1 MAGFEWP
8 WNERMRAIL
17 QSEAAECGL
26 ASLCMIARHHGHRV
40 DLAGLRQRFPTSIK
54 GMTLRQ
60 VIGVASEL
68 DLSARAVR
76 LEMEEL
82 DRLQLPAVLHW
93 DLNHFVVLEKV
104 DPRGATILDPAR
116 GRRRLPLVKFARH
129 FTGVALELT
138 PTADFKP
145 ITAQVRTR
153 LSDLWSKL
161 VNFRSAIGQVL
172 LLSLLVQVTALVI
185 PFFIQL
191 VIDEGVNQGDASMLT
206 MLLVGFGLIYAMQAV
221 TRMLRSWVTLCLG
234 ESLTFQLGGNI
245 VRHLLRLPMG
255 YFERRHVGDILS
267 RIGSIQPI
275 QQLLTRGIVDAFL
288 DSTLLLATMLVMLT
302 ISVPLAAI
310 VFSATLVYL
319 VLSQIFYPA
328 MRART
333 EEEIVARAQEETY
346 QMESLRSMRAIKL
359 HGFEAMRET
368 GWRNRYAEVISAT
381 YKSRMIGIKLAF
393 AEDAI
398 FSLSFLLTVY
408 FGALAVISQ
417 DLTVGLLL
425 AFLSYRSSFAA
436 SATALV
442 GQWQKWRL
450 LSVHLERLSD
460 IVGEQREELAPA
472 PNHRPNGLAPAI
484 QASNLTFAYDS
495 ASGPVLDGVN
505 FEIPSGSLVAIVGP
519 SGAGKTTLMR
529 LLLGLLSPRSGA
541 IEIDGTA
548 LGPSTM
554 AAWRM
559 RIGAVLQDDYLLSG
573 TLADNICF
581 FSPEPDQHA
590 IEAAARFARVHDD
603 IVKMPMAYQSLVSDM
618 GAALSS
624 GQRQRILLARA
635 LYRDP
640 DVLLLDEGT
649 ANLDEKTEALIALA
663 IAAMPVTRIAISHRP
678 ALIDLADVVLH
689 VEDGKVQRIDRPTRA
704 GPMAAFQK
712 TPDERQH
719 T

>member
-1 MAGFEWP
+1 MATFHWP
-8 WNERMRAIL
+8 WNETIRTVL

-26 ASLCMIARHHGHRV
+26 AAMCMLARFHGHRV

-60 VIGVASEL
+60 LIDVASDL

-76 LEMEEL
+76 LEVEEL
-82 DRLQLPAVLHW
+82 DCLQLPAILHW

-104 DPRGATILDPAR
+104 DRGIATILDPAR
-116 GRRRLPLVKFARH
+116 GRRRLVLAKFARH

-138 PTADFKP
+138 RAADFKP
-145 ITAQVRTR
+145 INAQTRTR
-153 LSDLWSKL
+153 LSDLWSSL
-161 VNFRSAIGQVL
+161 TNFRSAVGQVL
-172 LLSLLVQVTALVI
+172 LLSLMVQVASLVI

-191 VIDEGVNQGDASMLT
+191 VIDEGVNQGDSSMLT
-206 MLLVGFGLIYAMQAV
+206 MLLVGFGFIYGLQAV

-275 QQLLTRGIVDAFL
+275 QSLLTHGLVDTFI
-288 DSTLLLATMLVMLT
+288 DSTLLVATLLVMLL
-302 ISVPLAAI
+302 ISVPLTAI
-310 VFSATLVYL
+310 VFCATIAYL
-319 VLSQIFYPA
+319 VLAQILYPA

-359 HGFEAMRET
+359 HGFETMREG

-381 YKSRMIGIKLAF
+381 YKSQMIGVKLKF

-398 FSLSFLLTVY
+398 FSASFLLTVY

-417 DLTVGLLL
+417 QLTVGLLL

-436 SATALV
+436 SATSLV
-442 GQWQKWRL
+442 EQWQKWRL
-450 LSVHLERLSD
+450 LSVHLERLAD
-460 IVGEQREELAPA
+460 IVGEQKELLTPA
-472 PNHRPNGLAPAI
+472 PGHRPNRIPPAI
-484 QASNLTFAYDS
+484 RASNLTFAYDS
-495 ASGPVLDGVN
+495 GSGPILDRVT
-505 FEIPSGSLVAIVGP
+505 FEIPAGSLVAIVGP

-529 LLLGLLSPRSGA
+529 LLLGLLEPQSGA
-541 IEIDGTA
+541 IEIDGLA
-548 LGPSTM
+548 LGGSTM
-554 AAWRM
+554 ATWRQ
-559 RIGAVLQDDYLLSG
+559 RIGAVLQDDYLLTG

-581 FSPEPDQHA
+581 FHPQPDQSA
-590 IEAAARFARVHDD
+590 IEAATRFARVHDD
-603 IVKMPMAYQSLVSDM
+603 IARMPMSYQTLVSDM

-649 ANLDEKTEALIALA
+649 ANLDEKTEGLVALA
-663 IAAMPVTRIAISHRP
+663 ISGLPITRIAISHRP
-678 ALIDLADVVLH
+678 ALVDLADIVLH
-689 VEDGKVQRIDRPTRA
+689 VEGGSVRRIDRHNRPS
-704 GPMAAFQK
+704 PLAAFQLK
-712 TPDERQH
+712 PAERRNR
-719 T
+719 

>member
-1 MAGFEWP
+1 MASFEWP
-8 WNERMRAIL
+8 WNERIRTVL

-26 ASLCMIARHHGHRV
+26 AAMTMIARFHGHRV

-60 VIGVASEL
+60 LIGVASEL
-68 DLSARAVR
+68 ELSARAVR
-76 LEMEEL
+76 LEVDEL
-82 DRLQLPAVLHW
+82 NCLQLPAILHW

-104 DPRGATILDPAR
+104 ERGIATILDPAH
-116 GRRRLPLVKFARH
+116 GRRRVLLGKLGRH
-129 FTGVALELT
+129 FTGVALELA

-145 ITAQVRTR
+145 INAQVRTR
-153 LSDLWSKL
+153 LTDLWSSL
-161 VNFRSAIGQVL
+161 TNFRSALGQIL
-172 LLSLLVQVTALVI
+172 LLSLMVQVTALVV
-185 PFFIQL
+185 PLFIQL
-191 VIDEGVNQGDASMLT
+191 VIDEGVNQGDSSLLT
-206 MLLVGFGLIYAMQAV
+206 LLLVGFGFIYGLQAV

-245 VRHLLRLPMG
+245 VRHLLRLPMA

-275 QQLLTRGIVDAFL
+275 QSLLTRGLVDSFI
-288 DSTLLLATMLVMLT
+288 DTTLLVATLLVMLL
-302 ISVPLAAI
+302 ISVPLTAI
-310 VFSATLVYL
+310 VFCCTLVYL
-319 VLSQIFYPA
+319 AISQVMYPA

-346 QMESLRSMRAIKL
+346 QMESLRAMRAIKL
-359 HGFEAMRET
+359 HSFESMRES

-381 YKSRMIGIKLAF
+381 YKSRMIGVKLGF

-398 FSLSFLLTVY
+398 FSVSFLLTVY

-417 DLTVGLLL
+417 QLTVGLLL
-425 AFLSYRSSFAA
+425 AFLSYRSSFSS

-442 GQWQKWRL
+442 QQWQKWRL

-460 IVGEQREELAPA
+460 IVGEKKEVLTNAPQ
-472 PNHRPNGLAPAI
+472 HRPNRIAPGIRAT
-484 QASNLTFAYDS
+484 NLTFAYDS
-495 ASGPVLDGVN
+495 TSGPVLERVN
-505 FEIPSGSLVAIVGP
+505 FEIPAGSLVAIVGP

-529 LLLGLLSPRSGA
+529 LLLGLLTPQSGT
-541 IEIDGTA
+541 IEIDHQT
-548 LGPSTM
+548 LGESSM
-554 AAWRM
+554 ASWRQ

-573 TLADNICF
+573 TLADNISF
-581 FSPEPDQHA
+581 FHPQPDDQA

-603 IVKMPMAYQSLVSDM
+603 IAKMPMSYHTLVSDM

-649 ANLDEKTEALIALA
+649 ANLDVKTEDIIARA
-663 IAAMPVTRIAISHRP
+663 IATMPTTRVAISHRP
-678 ALIDLADVVLH
+678 ALVDLADIVLH
-689 VEDGKVQRIDRPTRA
+689 VEGGKVERLENWKRQSPLAQFQVQSAERPW
-704 GPMAAFQK
+704 P
-712 TPDERQH
+712 
-719 T
+719 